1 MTTQL
6 FPESDLVSKQ
16 RIENGEAA
24 FTYTQTGYKIGT
36 FEYPE
41 DLRKRPDLQHYVAFY
56 INVRDKRTGGATQNP
71 DAYFEKSSEEAK
83 RIDALNESNRITEND
98 AKRASKVAK
107 DNAATAAVAGTI
119 IAGIGMGTR
128 LSEIPALAG
137 KALGAG
143 LAARIAVRM
152 LDKLNLPDFAPGTTS
167 RLKEVIT
174 LHVEDRP
181 SVKYGVNYND
191 RELGALTGLLV
202 QGSAAAS
209 MPGGLKAI
217 APELQARVISEL
229 IKLPSLKAGGG
240 TLNDL
245 REIGTRQ
252 KTNPF
257 REVLFESVDYRSFN
271 FRYRFF
277 PKSERETQ
285 KIQNIIHMF
294 KVHMH
299 PETTDQRLF
308 YIYPSEFD
316 IQYFYKDKENPYVHK
331 FARCALTGM
340 TVDYGGEQFATF
352 DDGAPTE
359 INLTLSFREL
369 EQITSEGIKKNGY

>member
-6 FPESDLVSKQ
+6 FPASDSVDAQ
-16 RIENGEAA
+16 RVAQGEAA

-98 AKRASKVAK
+98 ARRASKVLK
-107 DNAATAAVAGTI
+107 DNAATIAAAGTV

-128 LSEIPALAG
+128 LTEIPALAG

-143 LAARIAVRM
+143 LAARIAVKM

-209 MPGGLKAI
+209 VSGGLKAI
-217 APELQARVISEL
+217 APELQARFISEL

-245 REIGTRQ
+245 REIGTRE

-277 PKSERETQ
+277 PKSKSETQ
-285 KIQNIIHMF
+285 KIQNIIQMF

-299 PETTDQRLF
+299 PETTGQRLF

-369 EQITSEGIKKNGY
+369 EQMTSEGIKKNGY